1 MKGVDIYENTES
13 PSSYAK
19 LTNAFMKEADIMLT
33 AIIVYLIIG
42 AIIVL
47 LLYDLLDDVVKNEN
61 LAVKVI
67 YYIAMIV
74 IALPEI
80 IYGFVKDLYQK
91 LKNKS
96 ES

>member
-1 MKGVDIYENTES
+1 
-13 PSSYAK
+13 
-19 LTNAFMKEADIMLT
+19 MLT

-42 AIIVL
+42 AITVL
-47 LLYDLLDDVVKNEN
+47 LIRNALADALKNEN
-61 LAVKVI
+61 LAIKI
-67 YYIAMIV
+67 MSYIAMIV

-80 IYGFVKDLYQK
+80 IYGFAKGVYQE

>member
-1 MKGVDIYENTES
+1 
-13 PSSYAK
+13 
-19 LTNAFMKEADIMLT
+19 MKEVDIMLI

-47 LLYDLLDDVVKNEN
+47 LLRNALADMVKNEN
-61 LAVKVI
+61 LAIKVI

-74 IALPEI
+74 IALPAI
-80 IYGFVKDLYQK
+80 IYGFAKGFYREF
-91 LKNKS
+91 KNKS

>member
-1 MKGVDIYENTES
+1 
-13 PSSYAK
+13 
-19 LTNAFMKEADIMLT
+19 MLT

-47 LLYDLLDDVVKNEN
+47 LLYDVLYDVVKNEN

-80 IYGFVKDLYQK
+80 IYGFAKDLYQK
-91 LKNKS
+91 FKNKS

>member
-1 MKGVDIYENTES
+1 
-13 PSSYAK
+13 
-19 LTNAFMKEADIMLT
+19 MLT

-47 LLYDLLDDVVKNEN
+47 LLRNILADVVKNEN
-61 LAVKVI
+61 LAGKVI

-74 IALPEI
+74 IALPVCT
-80 IYGFVKDLYQK
+80 YNLAKAFYQEF
-91 LKNKS
+91 KNKS

>member
-1 MKGVDIYENTES
+1 
-13 PSSYAK
+13 
-19 LTNAFMKEADIMLT
+19 MLT

-42 AIIVL
+42 AITVL
-47 LLYDLLDDVVKNEN
+47 LLRNVLADVVKNEN

-74 IALPEI
+74 VALPGI
-80 IYGFVKDLYQK
+80 IYGFAKGVYQEF
-91 LKNKS
+91 KNKS

>member
-1 MKGVDIYENTES
+1 
-13 PSSYAK
+13 
-19 LTNAFMKEADIMLT
+19 MLI
-33 AIIVYLIIG
+33 AIIVYLIVG

-47 LLYDLLDDVVKNEN
+47 LLRNILADVVKNEN

-74 IALPEI
+74 IALPGI
-80 IYGFVKDLYQK
+80 IYGFAKGVYQEF
-91 LKNKS
+91 KNKS

>member
-1 MKGVDIYENTES
+1 
-13 PSSYAK
+13 
-19 LTNAFMKEADIMLT
+19 MKEVDIMLT

-47 LLYDLLDDVVKNEN
+47 LLCDVLDDVVKNEN

-80 IYGFVKDLYQK
+80 IYGFAKDVYQK
-91 LKNKS
+91 LKK
-96 ES
+96 

>member
-1 MKGVDIYENTES
+1 
-13 PSSYAK
+13 
-19 LTNAFMKEADIMLT
+19 MLT

-47 LLYDLLDDVVKNEN
+47 LLLRNVLADMVKNDN

-67 YYIAMIV
+67 CCIAMIV
-74 IALPEI
+74 IALPGI
-80 IYGFVKDLYQK
+80 IYGFLKGVYQEF
-91 LKNKS
+91 KNKS

>member
-1 MKGVDIYENTES
+1 M
-13 PSSYAK
+13 
-19 LTNAFMKEADIMLT
+19 MLT

-42 AIIVL
+42 AIITL
-47 LLYDLLDDVVKNEN
+47 LLCDVLDDVVKNEN

-80 IYGFVKDLYQK
+80 IYGFVKGLYQK
-91 LKNKS
+91 FKNKS

>member
-1 MKGVDIYENTES
+1 
-13 PSSYAK
+13 
-19 LTNAFMKEADIMLT
+19 MKEADIMLT

-42 AIIVL
+42 SITVL
-47 LLYDLLDDVVKNEN
+47 LLRNVFADVVKNEN

-74 IALPEI
+74 VALPGI
-80 IYGFVKDLYQK
+80 IYGFAKGVYQEF
-91 LKNKS
+91 KNKS

>member
-1 MKGVDIYENTES
+1 
-13 PSSYAK
+13 
-19 LTNAFMKEADIMLT
+19 MLT

-47 LLYDLLDDVVKNEN
+47 LLYDVLYNVVKNEN

-91 LKNKS
+91 FKNKS

>member
-1 MKGVDIYENTES
+1 
-13 PSSYAK
+13 
-19 LTNAFMKEADIMLT
+19 MLT

-47 LLYDLLDDVVKNEN
+47 LFYGVLADVVKNKN

-74 IALPEI
+74 IALQAFI
-80 IYGFVKDLYQK
+80 CGFVKGLYQEF
-91 LKNKS
+91 KNKL

>member
-1 MKGVDIYENTES
+1 
-13 PSSYAK
+13 
-19 LTNAFMKEADIMLT
+19 MLT

-42 AIIVL
+42 SITVL
-47 LLYDLLDDVVKNEN
+47 LLRKVFADVVKNEN

-74 IALPEI
+74 VALPGI
-80 IYGFVKDLYQK
+80 IYGFAKGVYQEF
-91 LKNKS
+91 KNKS

>member
-1 MKGVDIYENTES
+1 
-13 PSSYAK
+13 
-19 LTNAFMKEADIMLT
+19 MLI

-47 LLYDLLDDVVKNEN
+47 LLRNILADVVKNED
-61 LAVKVI
+61 LAIKVI

-74 IALPEI
+74 TALPVI
-80 IYGFVKDLYQK
+80 IYGFAKGFYREF
-91 LKNKS
+91 KNKS

>member
-1 MKGVDIYENTES
+1 
-13 PSSYAK
+13 
-19 LTNAFMKEADIMLT
+19 MLT

-47 LLYDLLDDVVKNEN
+47 LLLRNVLADMVKNDN

-67 YYIAMIV
+67 CCIAMIV
-74 IALPEI
+74 VALPGI
-80 IYGFVKDLYQK
+80 IYGFAKGVYQE

>member
-1 MKGVDIYENTES
+1 
-13 PSSYAK
+13 
-19 LTNAFMKEADIMLT
+19 MLT

-47 LLYDLLDDVVKNEN
+47 LLLRNVLADMVKNDN

-67 YYIAMIV
+67 CCIAMIV
-74 IALPEI
+74 VALPGI
-80 IYGFVKDLYQK
+80 IYGFTKGFYREF
-91 LKNKS
+91 KNKS